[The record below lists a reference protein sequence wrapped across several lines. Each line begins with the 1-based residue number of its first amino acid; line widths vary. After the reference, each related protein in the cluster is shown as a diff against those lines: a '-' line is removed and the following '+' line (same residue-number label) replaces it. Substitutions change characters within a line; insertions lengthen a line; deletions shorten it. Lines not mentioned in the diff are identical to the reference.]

1 MRVREALD
9 RLDAIHDHL
18 ARVEV
23 YHGFRAAVV
32 AVVGVIG
39 LLAAAAQPILAC
51 APDDFVIYWVAV
63 AGFCAIIGFGPA
75 VYSYAA
81 IETDL
86 ARRRTR
92 LVFGQFLPCVV
103 AGAVV
108 TAAFVRI
115 GSSFF
120 PVLPGVWA
128 ILFGLGLISAQPYL
142 PRAVGWVGLFYLA
155 AGCILLAWGADH
167 EAPSRWAVGGVFG
180 PGHLVTALAL
190 ALDKLEEVDD

>member
-1 MRVREALD
+1 MHVREALD

-18 ARVEV
+18 ARVEL
-23 YHGFRAAVV
+23 YHGFRAAAV

-39 LLAAAAQPILAC
+39 LLAAIAQPLLAG
-51 APDDFVIYWVAV
+51 APDDFVTYWVAV

-75 VYSYAA
+75 VYSYVA

-115 GSSFF
+115 DPSSF

-128 ILFGLGLISAQPYL
+128 ILFGLGLISVRPYL

-155 AGCILLAWGADH
+155 AGCILLVWEADH
-167 EAPSRWAVGGVFG
+167 AAPSRWAVGGVFG
-180 PGHLVTALAL
+180 PGHLATALAL
-190 ALDKLEEVDD
+190 ALGKREEVDD